1 MSENT
6 KRTKQVLGLDVGNA
20 KVKALFLA
28 VNSGNVQQCHWDSLP
43 LPVSQD
49 RATDFAVYLPLQ
61 LLQFLQAQGLE
72 KEQLDQVVVC
82 CSHSF
87 AFDPYSA
94 SILHLAQVLSGFFE
108 TVPVALVRADGEL
121 TPLSELPV
129 NTAESLYGYVFSN
142 FYGSAWLASQKIDN
156 GLSLDMGTTTLDI
169 IPIHNGCID
178 PQGLANPND
187 YLRFRYHQDR
197 IHWLGM
203 TVTPLEKLAQRISCA
218 GQSYQVVP
226 RGYRTENLF
235 VSSVNTSPP
244 KTSTALLQQHAYGK
258 RMPELARAQRY
269 LAESIG
275 LDRHLLSA
283 DDIEEI
289 RQGFLEALITQV
301 SQAIARV
308 LEQEFANTSQ
318 STLKIAT
325 FALGA
330 EAVLKPALQQLGISP
345 TQWVQ
350 LDYGQD
356 SALWSATSVFAMA
369 LLALERQGEHLAF

>member
-1 MSENT
+1 M
-6 KRTKQVLGLDVGNA
+6 KKVLGLDVGNA

-28 VNSGNVQQCHWDSLP
+28 TDNGSVQQCAWDSLP

-49 RATDFAVYLPLQ
+49 RAIDFTLYLPLQ
-61 LLQFLQAQGLE
+61 LLQFLQAQRIA
-72 KEQLDQVVVC
+72 KQDLDQVVVC

-87 AFDPYSA
+87 AFDPYSD
-94 SILHLAQVLSGFFE
+94 SILHLAQVLNDFFE
-108 TVPVALVRADGEL
+108 AVPVALVRADGAL
-121 TPLSELPV
+121 TPLAELPV
-129 NTAESLYGYVFSN
+129 DDTNSLYGYVFSN
-142 FYGSAWLASQKIDN
+142 FYGSAWLASQKMHN

-169 IPIHNGCID
+169 IPIHRGRID
-178 PQGLANPND
+178 PTGLAQPND

-235 VSSVNTSPP
+235 VSSES
-244 KTSTALLQQHAYGK
+244 TSTSLLQQHAYGK
-258 RMPELARAQRY
+258 CLPAQAQAQRY

-283 DDIEEI
+283 DDIEAI

-301 SQAIARV
+301 SQAIERV
-308 LEQEFANTSQ
+308 LEREFTASAR
-318 STLKIAT
+318 SELKIAT

-330 EAVLKPALQQLGISP
+330 KAVLQPALQQLGISP
-345 TQWVQ
+345 AQWVQ

-369 LLALERQGEHLAF
+369 LLALEQQGESLAF

>member
-1 MSENT
+1 M
-6 KRTKQVLGLDVGNA
+6 KKVLGLDVGNA

-28 VNSGNVQQCHWDSLP
+28 VDSGNVQQCYWDSLP

-87 AFDPYSA
+87 AFDPYSD
-94 SILHLAQVLSGFFE
+94 SILHLAEVLSGFFE
-108 TVPVALVRADGEL
+108 TVPVSLVRADGAL

-129 NTAESLYGYVFSN
+129 DTPHHLYGYVFSN
-142 FYGSAWLASQKIDN
+142 FYGSAWLASKKIDN

-169 IPIHNGCID
+169 IPIHNGRID
-178 PQGLANPND
+178 PKGLANPND

-203 TVTPLEKLAQRISCA
+203 TVTPLEKLAQRIYCA

-235 VSSVNTSPP
+235 VKPEGVY
-244 KTSTALLQQHAYGK
+244 KTPTQLLQQHAYGK
-258 RMPELARAQRY
+258 RIPELARAQRY

-275 LDRHLLSA
+275 LDRHLLST

-289 RQGFLEALITQV
+289 RQGFLDALITQV
-301 SQAIARV
+301 SQAISRV
-308 LEQEFANTSQ
+308 LEQEFAKATPGS
-318 STLKIAT
+318 LKIAT

-330 EAVLKPALQQLGISP
+330 EAVLKPALQQLGISS
-345 TQWVQ
+345 TQWIQ
-350 LDYGQD
+350 LEYGQD

-369 LLALERQGEHLAF
+369 LLALEQQGERLAF

>member
-1 MSENT
+1 M
-6 KRTKQVLGLDVGNA
+6 KKVLGLDVGNA
-20 KVKALFLA
+20 KVKALVLA
-28 VNSGNVQQCHWDSLP
+28 VDNGSVQQCVWDSLP

-49 RATDFAVYLPLQ
+49 RAIDFAIYLPLQ
-61 LLQFLQAQGLE
+61 LLQFLQAQGLT
-72 KEQLDQVVVC
+72 KQDLDQVVVC

-87 AFDPYSA
+87 AFDPYSD
-94 SILHLAQVLSGFFE
+94 SILHLAQVLSDFFE

-121 TPLSELPV
+121 TPLAELPV
-129 NTAESLYGYVFSN
+129 NDTDSLYGYVFSN
-142 FYGSAWLASQKIDN
+142 FYGSAWLASQKMHN
-156 GLSLDMGTTTLDI
+156 GLSLDMGTTTLDV
-169 IPIHNGCID
+169 IPIHRGRID
-178 PQGLANPND
+178 PTGLAKPND

-235 VSSVNTSPP
+235 VSSENANTS
-244 KTSTALLQQHAYGK
+244 TSLLQQHAYGK
-258 RMPELARAQRY
+258 RLPAQAQAQRY

-283 DDIEEI
+283 DDIEAI

-301 SQAIARV
+301 SHAIERV
-308 LEQEFANTSQ
+308 LEREFAASAR
-318 STLKIAT
+318 SDLKIAT

-369 LLALERQGEHLAF
+369 LLALERQGEQLSF